1 MIETQSVSKRFGS
14 LLAVDQL
21 SFSVE
26 PGEVL
31 GFLGP
36 NGAGKS
42 TTMKMIT
49 GFIAP
54 TQGRILVFGHDVEN
68 DPIQCKQ
75 QIGYLPEGAPS
86 YGEMNPLAFL
96 EFIADLRSL
105 RGSHRRQRL
114 DYVIERLALGSVLKQ
129 NIDTLSKGF
138 KRRVG
143 LAQAVLH
150 DPRVLILD
158 EPTDG
163 LDPNQKHEVRDLI
176 RDMSSDKIIVI
187 STHILEEVE
196 AVCNRAMIISQGKL
210 LADDTPGKLAARS
223 PGHNTVHLVMRRGG
237 EAADLALALEQLDPV
252 AAVEILDD
260 GLSLKA
266 TPDAGR
272 EILPQLQQLLVEKSL
287 APSQLY
293 VEKGKLDDV
302 FRNITT
308 GARP

>member
-223 PGHNTVHLVMRRGG
+223 PGHNTVHMVMRRGG

-266 TPDAGR
+266 IPDAGR